1 MSRAIVTMPH
11 RLRGVTLVELMIALV
26 IGLILTAGAT
36 QIFLGSKETYRT
48 SEALSRVQE
57 NGRMALQLLAREIRQ
72 ADYFGCQDNLTSV
85 FSQLNTTA
93 GFDPLGDGG
102 LDVSDD
108 TGPNDTDSI
117 TLRSVK
123 ADDDLYLTN
132 QPSGNAETLTMNEPR
147 AVAQGDIMII
157 TDCRSADMFQVTNDP
172 INNNSDQVN
181 HNSGGSHDPGN
192 QNVDLSRTYGPG
204 TTALTFRQVQY
215 DINQAD
221 GRFFLR
227 RQVNQNTSNS
237 SSENI
242 IPGVV
247 DFQLTYGVD
256 SGGDAVVD
264 YYVSG
269 AGMSEL
275 DEDEIIAVR
284 IDMVVQSE
292 ETNVTTGVGGA
303 QEFTLA
309 DGSADGKTV
318 TIDDGR
324 LAQRFT
330 GTYTIRNRV
339 R

>member
-1 MSRAIVTMPH
+1 MIRSQAKTARGM
-11 RLRGVTLVELMIALV
+11 RGVTLVELMIALV

-72 ADYFGCQDNLTSV
+72 ADYFGCQDNLTAV
-85 FSQLNTTA
+85 FSQLQNSG
-93 GFDPLGDGG
+93 GFDPLGEGG
-102 LDVSDD
+102 LDVADN
-108 TGPNDTDSI
+108 TGPNGTDGI
-117 TLRSVK
+117 TLRSVTT
-123 ADDDLYLTN
+123 DDDLYLIN
-132 QPSGNAETLTMNEPR
+132 QPSGSSETLTMNEPR

-181 HNSGGSHDPGN
+181 HNSGSFGPPGN
-192 QNVDLSRTYGPG
+192 QNVNLAGNYGPG
-204 TTALTFRQVQY
+204 TMALRFRQVEY
-215 DINQAD
+215 DVTQAD

-227 RQVNQNTSNS
+227 RQVNQGTANS
-237 SSENI
+237 SSDNI

-269 AGMSEL
+269 NGMSTA

-284 IDMVVQSE
+284 IDMIVQSE
-292 ETNVTTGVGGA
+292 ETGITTGVGGA
-303 QEFTLA
+303 QQFTLD
-309 DGSADGKTV
+309 DGSTGGKTV
-318 TIDDGR
+318 TIQDGR

>member
-1 MSRAIVTMPH
+1 MIRSKATIARGM
-11 RLRGVTLVELMIALV
+11 RGVTLVELMIALV

-36 QIFLGSKETYRT
+36 QIFLGSKDTYRT

-72 ADYFGCQDNLTSV
+72 ADYFGCQDNLTAV
-85 FSQLNTTA
+85 FSQVNTS
-93 GFDPLGDGG
+93 GSFDPLGEGG
-102 LDVSDD
+102 LDVSDN
-108 TGPNDTDSI
+108 TGANNSDGI
-117 TLRSVK
+117 TLRSVTT
-123 ADDDLYLTN
+123 DDDLYLEN
-132 QPSGNAETLTMNEPR
+132 QPSGAAETLTMNEPR
-147 AVAQGDIMII
+147 AVAQGEIMII

-172 INNNSDQVN
+172 IGNNSDQVN
-181 HNSGGSHDPGN
+181 HGSGSGNPGN
-192 QNVDLSRTYGPG
+192 QNVDLAGSYGPG
-204 TTALTFRQVQY
+204 TMALRFRQVEY
-215 DINQAD
+215 DVTQD
-221 GRFFLR
+221 GGRFFLR
-227 RQVNQNTSNS
+227 RQVNQGTANASAD
-237 SSENI
+237 NI

-269 AGMSEL
+269 NGMSTA

-284 IDMVVQSE
+284 IDMIVQSE

-303 QEFTLA
+303 QEFTLD
-309 DGSADGKTV
+309 DGTTDGKTV
-318 TIDDGR
+318 EIQDGR

>member
-1 MSRAIVTMPH
+1 MIRSQAKTARGM
-11 RLRGVTLVELMIALV
+11 RGVTLVELMIALV

-72 ADYFGCQDNLTSV
+72 ADFFGCQDNLSSI
-85 FSQLNTTA
+85 FSQLNP
-93 GFDPLGDGG
+93 GSDFDPLGDGG
-102 LDVSDD
+102 LDVSDN
-108 TGPNDTDSI
+108 TGPNDTDGI

-132 QPSGNAETLTMNEPR
+132 QPSGSAETLTMNEPR

-181 HNSGGSHDPGN
+181 HNSGSLGPPGN
-192 QNVDLSRTYGPG
+192 QNVNLSGNYGPG
-204 TTALTFRQVQY
+204 TTALRFRQVEYGVTQNN
-215 DINQAD
+215 D
-221 GRFFLR
+221 RFFLSR
-227 RQVNQNTSNS
+227 AVKQDTFVATT
-237 SSENI
+237 ENI

-303 QEFTLA
+303 QQFTLA
-309 DGSADGKTV
+309 DGSTDGKTV

>member
-1 MSRAIVTMPH
+1 MIRSSATIARGM
-11 RLRGVTLVELMIALV
+11 RGVTLVELMIALV

-85 FSQLNTTA
+85 FSQLNPTA

-102 LDVSDD
+102 VDVADN
-108 TGPNDTDSI
+108 TGPNDTDGI
-117 TLRSVK
+117 TLRAAK

-132 QPSGNAETLTMNEPR
+132 QPSGSAETLTLNEPR
-147 AVAQGDIMII
+147 AVAQGDVMII
-157 TDCRSADMFQVTNDP
+157 TDCRQADMLQVTNDP
-172 INNNSDQVN
+172 IGNNSDQVN
-181 HNSGGSHDPGN
+181 HNSGSFGPPGN
-192 QNVDLSRTYGPG
+192 QNVNLGGNYGPG
-204 TTALTFRQVQY
+204 TTALRFREVEYGIIQ
-215 DINQAD
+215 DN
-221 GRFFLR
+221 GRFFLSR
-227 RQVNQNTSNS
+227 AVNQDTFASTA
-237 SSENI
+237 ENI

-269 AGMSEL
+269 NGMTEA

-284 IDMVVQSE
+284 IDMIVQSE
-292 ETNVTTGVGGA
+292 EENVTTGVGGA
-303 QEFTLA
+303 QQFTLD
-309 DGSADGKTV
+309 DGTAGGKTV
-318 TIDDGR
+318 TIQDGR

>member
-1 MSRAIVTMPH
+1 MIRSSTTISRDM
-11 RLRGVTLVELMIALV
+11 RGVTLVELMIALV

-72 ADYFGCQDNLTSV
+72 ADYFGCQDNLSSV
-85 FSQLNTTA
+85 FSQLESGA
-93 GFDPLGDGG
+93 DFDPLADGG
-102 LDVSDD
+102 IDVSDN
-108 TGPNDTDSI
+108 TGPNGTDGI

-132 QPSGNAETLTMNEPR
+132 QPSGSAETLTMNEPR

-181 HNSGGSHDPGN
+181 HNSGSFGPPGN
-192 QNVDLSRTYGPG
+192 QNVNLSGNYGPG
-204 TTALTFRQVQY
+204 TSALRFRQTEYSITQS
-215 DINQAD
+215 D
-221 GRFFLR
+221 GRYFLSR
-227 RQVNQNTSNS
+227 AVNQDTFTAMT
-237 SSENI
+237 EDI

-269 AGMSEL
+269 AGMSEA

-284 IDMVVQSE
+284 IDMIVQSE
-292 ETNVTTGVGGA
+292 AENVTTGVGGG
-303 QEFTLA
+303 QQFTLD
-309 DGSADGKTV
+309 DGSQNGKTV
-318 TIDDGR
+318 TIEDGR